1 MKRSITADTSAEQAP
16 KRLRSAVVVPQS
28 SSIKPRQKVIT
39 THPKK
44 KTAVT
49 TRPIRTI
56 LTTRA
61 KHLVNCLL
69 GHTLLEEEPIEI
81 KLAAGTK
88 LEKMRN
94 EPAGI
99 WEDPEVQKQLKRLE
113 AFRASFQ
120 QGILADDLTEAR
132 LTVWCLTL
140 ETSLGNWSRDVET
153 AIRTSKVGN
162 RRGR

>member
-1 MKRSITADTSAEQAP
+1 M
-16 KRLRSAVVVPQS
+16 
-28 SSIKPRQKVIT
+28 
-39 THPKK
+39 
-44 KTAVT
+44 
-49 TRPIRTI
+49 
-56 LTTRA
+56 
-61 KHLVNCLL
+61 
-69 GHTLLEEEPIEI
+69 

-94 EPAGI
+94 ETSGI

-132 LTVWCLTL
+132 LTVVCLTL
-140 ETSLGNWSRDVET
+140 ETSLGNWSGDVET

-162 RRGR
+162 RRGRLAAALCWKHRMRALTLSEAMMKFCKEPTAASVEELFHTMSFMYYLRFPGQEVKQ